1 MIEEEHN
8 MIVLGM
14 LLIIIAACLE
24 ILIGI
29 LGKLHKKHV
38 VFVEEVSNFMNLK

>member
-1 MIEEEHN
+1 